1 MARVTYG
8 ALITELAGSIGGVT
22 FHKNASG
29 NIARLKPNMPMIA
42 SQAQGIQQNKLSQLI
57 ATWPTLT
64 LVQKASWNALAA
76 AHDHVNEF
84 GETKTLNGFQW
95 FMSCNLNL
103 LQVGEAVILTAPVWT
118 VMATPVN
125 GTIAKN
131 ANNLYIRWDPN
142 CNFTPNYAVL
152 YISTPLRQSSVNYR
166 RSMFFANSTKNLSID
181 YWQLTN
187 YWLNVTGISWPTFYA
202 SAHARY
208 ILRVKTIQTGT
219 GLASPYLT
227 LIDKIG

>member
-8 ALITELAGSIGGVT
+8 ALITELSGSIGGVT
-22 FHKNASG
+22 FHKNSSG
-29 NIARLKPNMPMIA
+29 NIARLKPNSPNVA
-42 SQAQGIQQNKLSQLI
+42 SSFQLGQQSRLNQLI
-57 ATWPTLT
+57 TTWPTLT
-64 LVQKASWNALAA
+64 LAQKASWNALAA

-103 LQVGEAVILTAPVWT
+103 QLVGEAIILSAPGWT

-131 ANNLYIRWDPN
+131 DTDLYIRWVPN
-142 CNFTPNYAVL
+142 CNFTPDYAVL

-166 RSMFFANSTKNLSID
+166 RSMFFANSTKNLSIA

-187 YWLNVTGISWPTFYA
+187 YWLNVTGISWPTFFA
-202 SAHARY
+202 SANARY